1 MALTAVL
8 GIVVGVRGADGVVDL
23 GSIPVRSSRLE
34 RSLTNTAAAVSVVD
48 VRQIAE
54 SGALTLDAALPGV
67 SGVDW
72 QSHGLPGAGVKV
84 DLRGMTPDFGSKSA
98 VVVAEGRRLNEAFQ
112 GGVEFGQLP
121 AWSVE
126 RMTVLKG
133 PASYAYG
140 SGAMSGVIDLEMKS
154 GRNRERFGE
163 YRVAAGSYGTRESY
177 LAGGGQFGTLDIF
190 ALAGHVQT
198 DGYRPYRGMP
208 RLEWR
213 AQDAFLNLGWAPN
226 ESDAFR
232 LLTGYYHGRGNDREG
247 DRTVRRSYLTG
258 NWDHAWDVDRQNV
271 LQMRA
276 YSTRE
281 HSTYDI
287 GPFQPPQSL
296 FPIPLI
302 ARDYH
307 LQTSGADLV
316 ETWRPRDGVSL
327 LLGGD
332 FRQERASLHDS
343 GGNAVYTENV
353 WGAFAEADLVP
364 ADRWLVTFGLRL
376 DKNESF
382 DAELSPRAAL
392 IYRLGGGADLYASVG
407 KAFRTPGFSDRYID
421 TTSVRWLPNGV
432 VAFPYKGNPDLDP
445 STVIAYEIGVR
456 QQLGNRLRWSGAV
469 FYNDI
474 DDAFDFF
481 NGTIQNAAESHTL
494 GIELQAACVLTY
506 GFEATADFSYT
517 DGEIDKHLNPELHG
531 KTIAN
536 LAPVKA
542 GAGVTWRNA
551 RQSHGIALRFEDER
565 YADAA
570 NTATLDRHWSV
581 DWYSR
586 FALTDALAV
595 TLAVHN
601 VFNEDYRVYDHI
613 SAMGYPAAGRRIS
626 VGLEG
631 SF

>member
-1 MALTAVL
+1 MVY
-8 GIVVGVRGADGVVDL
+8 GADGVVDL
-23 GSIPVRSSRLE
+23 GTLSVRSSRLE

-48 VRQIAE
+48 ARRIAE
-54 SGALTLDAALPGV
+54 SGALTLDAALPGL
-67 SGVDW
+67 SGVDR

-84 DLRGMTPDFGSKSA
+84 DFRGMTPDFGSKSA
-98 VVVAEGRRLNEAFQ
+98 VVVSEGRRLNEAFQ

-121 AWSVE
+121 AWAVE

-154 GRNRERFGE
+154 GRNRDRFGE
-163 YRVAAGSYGTRESY
+163 TRVAGGNYGTFEGF
-177 LAGGGQFGTLDIF
+177 LAGGGQFGTLDAY

-198 DGYRPYRGMP
+198 DGYRPYRGLP

-213 AQDAFLNLGWAPN
+213 AQDAFLNLGWAPDEN
-226 ESDAFR
+226 DAFR
-232 LLTGYYHGRGNDREG
+232 FLTGYYHGRGNDREG

-258 NWDHAWDVDRQNV
+258 TWDHAWDVDRQNV
-271 LQMRA
+271 LQVRA
-276 YSTRE
+276 YTTRE

-302 ARDYH
+302 TRDYR
-307 LQTSGADLV
+307 LRTSGLDLV

-327 LLGGD
+327 LVGGD
-332 FRQERASLHDS
+332 FRQERADLRDS
-343 GGNAVYTENV
+343 GGNAVHTENV

-364 ADRWLVTFGLRL
+364 ADRWLFTFGLRL

-392 IYRLGGGADLYASVG
+392 LYRLGGGADLYASVG
-407 KAFRTPGFSDRYID
+407 KAFRTPGFSDRHID
-421 TTSVRWLPNGV
+421 TTSVRWLPNGL
-432 VAFPYKGNPDLDP
+432 VAFPYRGNPDLVP
-445 STVIAYEIGVR
+445 ATVIAYEAGVR
-456 QQLGNRLRWSGAV
+456 QQLGDRLRWSGAV

-481 NGTIQNAAESHTL
+481 NGAIQNAAESHTL
-494 GIELQAACVLTY
+494 GLELQAACALGR

-517 DGEIDKHLNPELHG
+517 EGEIDSHLNPALHG

-542 GAGVTWRNA
+542 GAGLVWRHA
-551 RQSHGIALRFEDER
+551 RQAHGFSFRFEDER
-565 YADAA
+565 YADGA
-570 NTATLDRHWSV
+570 NTATLDRHWTV
-581 DWYSR
+581 DWHSR
-586 FALTDALAV
+586 FTFTDALAV
-595 TLAVHN
+595 TFSVGN
-601 VFNEDYRVYDHI
+601 VFNDDYRVYDHV
-613 SAMGYPAAGRRIS
+613 SAAGYPAAGRRVMI
-626 VGLEG
+626 GLEG
-631 SF
+631 KF